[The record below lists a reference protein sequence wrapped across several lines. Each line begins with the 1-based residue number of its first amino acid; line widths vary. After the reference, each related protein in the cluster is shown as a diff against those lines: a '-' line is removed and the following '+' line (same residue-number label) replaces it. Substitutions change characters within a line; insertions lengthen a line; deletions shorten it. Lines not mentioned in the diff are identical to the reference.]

1 MLCTNGADGTP
12 CLNSGTPTGYT
23 GNCGCDCT
31 PATYFSGTNCQTLDP
46 CSVALNQQVCQNG
59 GSPTGIMTN
68 VGPDPFANCGCSC
81 VTDYSG
87 SNCEVSDACTVMAGG
102 KSCENGAGISGM
114 AGSC

>member
-1 MLCTNGADGTP
+1 
-12 CLNSGTPTGYT
+12 
-23 GNCGCDCT
+23 
-31 PATYFSGTNCQTLDP
+31 
-46 CSVALNQQVCQNG
+46 
-59 GSPTGIMTN
+59 MTN